1 MTRARDLADSADKDI
16 AGTLTLDGLTV
27 DGDAVINDT
36 IPQLQLMESDTTDVN
51 SVLKT
56 TAGQFR
62 IQTIN
67 DAANSTTNRFIIDHA
82 TGDISFYEDTGTTAK
97 FFWDASAE
105 SLGIGTTSPS
115 NALHVDGT
123 SDQLRLS
130 DGVNGFDIRA
140 GGSLIIKDDGTER
153 MRIDSSGNVGIGTSS
168 PSSNLHV
175 LGSTADVF
183 RIERDASNDWR
194 FQLTSGALAIRDA
207 TNDAER
213 MRIDSSGNVGI
224 NNTSPTVSLDVSGT
238 GRFLKTDNDSNLIL
252 ETTDDDTGAGPL
264 LDLFRNSATPADADN
279 LGNIRF
285 RGVNDAAEGLSYAQ
299 IRAEIIDASAGS
311 MDGRLSLRVQ
321 RNGSVEDKIT
331 CNSDGVIINNVASD
345 TDFQVKSGSLNNMIF
360 MNAANSSLGV
370 GNNSPISGTS
380 PRMYV
385 HNDSTGVAIETY
397 RDIATA
403 TSVVQAWHSN
413 VGGTYTKTAEVEAN
427 GDFENATN
435 SYTGLSDQRL
445 KQDIVDATSQWD
457 DIKALQVRKY
467 RFINHVETM
476 GDDATVQLG
485 VIAQE
490 LEASGMNGLVKTK
503 PVDEA
508 DPDGPDRKSV
518 NYSVLY
524 MKAIKAL
531 QEAMTKIETLETKV
545 AALEAE

>member
-1 MTRARDLADSADKDI
+1 MA
-16 AGTLTLDGLTV
+16 
-27 DGDAVINDT
+27 
-36 IPQLQLMESDTTDVN
+36 DTT
-51 SVLKT
+51 
-56 TAGQFR
+56 
-62 IQTIN
+62 
-67 DAANSTTNRFIIDHA
+67 TTNFGLVKPEVGA
-82 TGDISFYEDTGTTAK
+82 SEDTWGTKINT
-97 FFWDASAE
+97 DLDSIDTL
-105 SLGIGTTSPS
+105 LGDGSPM
-115 NALHVDGT
+115 
-123 SDQLRLS
+123 
-130 DGVNGFDIRA
+130 
-140 GGSLIIKDDGTER
+140 K
-153 MRIDSSGNVGIGTSS
+153 IDT
-168 PSSNLHV
+168 
-175 LGSTADVF
+175 
-183 RIERDASNDWR
+183 
-194 FQLTSGALAIRDA
+194 
-207 TNDAER
+207 TNDR
-213 MRIDSSGNVGI
+213 VGI
-224 NNTSPTVSLDVSGT
+224 NNASPTVKLDVTGT
-238 GRFLKTDNDSNLIL
+238 GRFLKADNDSNLIL
-252 ETTDDDTGAGPL
+252 ETTDDDTGAGPR
-264 LDLFRNSATPADADN
+264 LDLFRNSATPSDGDN
-279 LGNIRF
+279 LAEIRF
-285 RGVNDAAEGLSYAQ
+285 RGVNDSAAGLSYAQ
-299 IRAEIIDASAGS
+299 IRAEIIDASSGS
-311 MDGRLSLRVQ
+311 MDGKLLLRVQ

-403 TSVVQAWHSN
+403 TSVVQSWYSN
-413 VGGTYTKTAEVEAN
+413 VGGTETKTAEVEAN
-427 GDFENATN
+427 GDFENANN
-435 SYTGLSDQRL
+435 SYTGFSDQRL

-524 MKAIKAL
+524 MKAVKAL
-531 QEAMTKIETLETKV
+531 QEAMERIETLETKV
-545 AALEAE
+545 AALEAG

>member
-27 DGDAVINDT
+27 DGDIIQSGGDEIQNSGTLRLSGDYDA
-36 IPQLQLMESDTTDVN
+36 SGAGDVEFK
-51 SVLKT
+51 SKGLLRQK
-56 TAGQFR
+56 
-62 IQTIN
+62 I
-67 DAANSTTNRFIIDHA
+67 ANGGS
-82 TGDISFYEDTGTTAK
+82 ISFYEDTGTTAK
-97 FFWDASAE
+97 LFWDASAE
-105 SLGIGTTSPS
+105 SLGIGTSSPVYPLVVQAANPRLQLLGTGT
-115 NALHVDGT
+115 NAGISGLLFGDADTATRGQINYNHS
-123 SDQLRLS
+123 SDSL
-130 DGVNGFDIRA
+130 DVVVNG
-140 GGSLIIKDDGTER
+140 SER
-153 MRIDSSGNVGIGTSS
+153 MRIT
-168 PSSNLHV
+168 
-175 LGSTADVF
+175 
-183 RIERDASNDWR
+183 
-194 FQLTSGALAIRDA
+194 
-207 TNDAER
+207 
-213 MRIDSSGNVGI
+213 SSGNVGI
-224 NNTSPTVSLDVSGT
+224 NNASPTVSLDVSGT
-238 GRFLKTDNDSNLIL
+238 GRFLKTDNDSNVIL

-518 NYSVLY
+518 KYSVLY